1 MTITLDHVLAALVAV
16 PCTIALAK
24 ATDNSVRVMAALCL
38 LCTVGAVIAPVFATQ
53 GMRIDVGKIGWVA
66 CGIVSIIAGVRIAD
80 GVLTSLIITGG
91 VLGALLEL
99 GVIARS

>member
-1 MTITLDHVLAALVAV
+1 MTITLDHVLAALVGV
-16 PCTIALAK
+16 PCIIALAK
-24 ATDNSVRVMAALCL
+24 ASDNSVRIMAALAL
-38 LCTVGAVIAPVFATQ
+38 LCAVGAVVAPVFSSQ
-53 GMRIDVGKIGWVA
+53 GMRIDIGKIGWVS

-99 GVIARS
+99 GVIARH